1 MVYLRTLE
9 RERELKE
16 EGREEGL
23 VEGRKEGREEGRVEG
38 REEGRVEGARVTE
51 SRYKP
56 ILKQKD
62 DLIEQKNTEI
72 TKLKALLA
80 AHDIREA

>member
-23 VEGRKEGREEGRVEG
+23 VEGRKEGRKEGRVEG
-38 REEGRVEGARVTE
+38 RKEGARVTE

-72 TKLKALLA
+72 TRLKALLA